1 MYCFSFMSIVDMLT
15 IVPVWVDIYAQQNLN
30 GLSTASSEVAD
41 ILRYVCGSLWAAR
54 SYVAQAYLW
63 RIVPA
68 GCFECFVPCAWCGW
82 FGLRHRMRCIS
93 SCFGWGSPCS
103 ASFSLR
109 PACFSRWS
117 TWMMMTNQWR
127 SMRCVRMCGSQRVHT
142 PHPASLLCQIIYYM
156 TSTVIGRPRVPSDS
170 LIGHLVLIITIVLSA
185 TAIPSILAPLVKVW
199 VEAGVL
205 AWVRV
210 HTPTSDL
217 KLCVACAGLTQSY
230 HIVAD
235 ARPHVI
241 VTGHVDPQRLGAFL
255 GQFFDDSRALS
266 QVCTIPVLCSCL

>member
-1 MYCFSFMSIVDMLT
+1 MFRVFRALRVVRVVRLAPSYALHQQLFRLGITVFSIIFVASGLFQSLEYLDDDDEPMAFHEV
-15 IVPVWVDIYAQQNLN
+15 VW
-30 GLSTASSEVAD
+30 
-41 ILRYVCGSLWAAR
+41 
-54 SYVAQAYLW
+54 
-63 RIVPA
+63 
-68 GCFECFVPCAWCGW
+68 
-82 FGLRHRMRCIS
+82 
-93 SCFGWGSPCS
+93 
-103 ASFSLR
+103 
-109 PACFSRWS
+109 
-117 TWMMMTNQWR
+117 
-127 SMRCVRMCGSQRVHT
+127 MCGSQRVHT
-142 PHPASLLCQIIYYM
+142 PHPASLLLCQIIYYM

-266 QVCTIPVLCSCL
+266 QVCTIPLLCSCL